1 MKTSRKQWYGKVEE
15 VFISSKKVKLKRQLV
30 ENNRTRNLD
39 LKNLT
44 LVQKVKKSKKV
55 ELWNFWEYS
64 NEWFKFSLME
74 RWSFFCE
81 KLPQKSSVVDT
92 RPNSEVAAKRCS
104 IIKVFSEISRNSSE
118 FYIRLWHHMSQHIT
132 FILRFFMKSHI

>member
-1 MKTSRKQWYGKVEE
+1 MKTSRKQWYGKVKE

-55 ELWNFWEYS
+55 EL
-64 NEWFKFSLME
+64 
-74 RWSFFCE
+74 
-81 KLPQKSSVVDT
+81 
-92 RPNSEVAAKRCS
+92 
-104 IIKVFSEISRNSSE
+104 
-118 FYIRLWHHMSQHIT
+118 
-132 FILRFFMKSHI
+132 